1 MFPIRDS
8 QPTRTFPFVTI
19 ALIVINLL
27 IFIFIY
33 FSAIAAPEPDLY
45 LANVYMKFGLVPAK
59 VFGTVPSG
67 NVPWLLT
74 FITSIFLHGSW
85 SHVIFNML
93 YLWIFGNNIEDYL
106 GHFHFVIFY
115 LLAGIFSSLVQV
127 IVMSQAN
134 VPIIGASGAIAGV
147 MGAYFLFFPRS
158 KVRTLVVI
166 IYFITFIDVPAP
178 VYLLIW
184 FLLQLFEG
192 FTSFGAATG
201 TAFFAHVGGFIF
213 GFLYALIVRAIYK
226 RRRGYESYF

>member
-1 MFPIRDS
+1 VFPIRDS

-93 YLWIFGNNIEDYL
+93 YLWILET
-106 GHFHFVIFY
+106 
-115 LLAGIFSSLVQV
+115 
-127 IVMSQAN
+127 
-134 VPIIGASGAIAGV
+134 
-147 MGAYFLFFPRS
+147 
-158 KVRTLVVI
+158 TLK
-166 IYFITFIDVPAP
+166 TT
-178 VYLLIW
+178 W
-184 FLLQLFEG
+184 G
-192 FTSFGAATG
+192 TST
-201 TAFFAHVGGFIF
+201 
-213 GFLYALIVRAIYK
+213 L
-226 RRRGYESYF
+226 